1 MAIHC
6 VSPMRPPSLSGMNED
21 EDEFRELLRAFLEGQ
36 TDIDPSKLASAA
48 GLPSNPALL
57 AHLMEQL
64 KKAMDRPGDDIDWSL
79 AAEQAASIA
88 AAGMV
93 VTLPEERQAIERAF
107 DIAELWLD
115 EVTDLDRSTRAP
127 LVMGRREW
135 TSATIDVW
143 TQFAEP
149 VANSIARAL
158 TEALS
163 AAAPEELDGILPGAE
178 RIMRNVGGTLF
189 AMQLGQVVGRL
200 STEVLSGGDIGIPLF
215 EESQAAI
222 LPQNAV
228 AFGQSLELPDDQVQ
242 LWVATRELAHTRLF
256 RHARWLRLQLV
267 TAITDYSRGIS
278 IDTERLQDVALE
290 LDPANPES
298 LRDAL
303 QSGALIPPRTE
314 AQELALARLETTLA
328 LVEGWVDV
336 VTAAA
341 TRRLPSAPAIAE
353 AIRRRRATG
362 GPAEQALAALV
373 GLELRPRRLREAA
386 AMWQAVTD
394 AVGPAARDTLWS
406 HPDLAP
412 RPEDIDDPQAL
423 IARLTGGLPEQDE
436 MDRALED
443 LLGGGTG
450 LDGGAEDGTGGA
462 SREDGASPGADDQDS
477 PER

>member
-1 MAIHC
+1 MD
-6 VSPMRPPSLSGMNED
+6 ED
-21 EDEFRELLRAFLEGQ
+21 EDEFREMLRAFLDGQ
-36 TDIDPSKLASAA
+36 TDVDPSKLASAA
-48 GLPSNPALL
+48 GLPNNPALI
-57 AHLMEQL
+57 AQLMQQL
-64 KKAMDRPGDDIDWSL
+64 KNAMDQQGDGINWTIS
-79 AAEQAASIA
+79 AEQAAAIA
-88 AAGMV
+88 SAGMV
-93 VTLPEERQAIERAF
+93 VTLPEERATIERAF

-115 EVTDLDRSTRAP
+115 EATDLDRSAAAP
-127 LVMGRREW
+127 IVMGRKEW
-135 TSATIDVW
+135 TTATIDVW

-158 TEALS
+158 TDALS
-163 AAAPEELDGILPGAE
+163 AAAPEDLGGMLPGAE
-178 RIMRNVGGTLF
+178 RIMRNIGGTLF

-222 LPQNAV
+222 LPQNAI

-256 RHARWLRLQLV
+256 RHARWLRLQLI

-278 IDTERLQDVALE
+278 IDTERLSDVAME
-290 LDPANPES
+290 LDPENPES
-298 LRDAL
+298 LREAL

-314 AQELALARLETTLA
+314 AQQLALARLETTLA

-336 VTAAA
+336 VTASA
-341 TRRLPSAPAIAE
+341 TKRLPSSPAIAE

-394 AVGPAARDTLWS
+394 AVGPVARDTLWS

-423 IARLTGGLPEQDE
+423 IARLTGGTPELDD

-450 LDGGAEDGTGGA
+450 SESD
-462 SREDGASPGADDQDS
+462 AD
-477 PER
+477 